1 MGADY
6 VRVSH
11 RRWEQTQDYD
21 AVNFFK
27 FQWAVTMTFDRRMAQ
42 LQSATIAVFDFAFGP
57 VTTADR
63 KKVVVAVLKPW
74 LAPGVLYKRHWLG
87 VGRAQGD
94 ASLAAST
101 TTMTPTRETS
111 SPSPSPSPSGGR
123 VVETIPAL

>member
-1 MGADY
+1 M
-6 VRVSH
+6 RVSH